1 MASVAP
7 MQSRMPRSGLLFR
20 YQSAPV
26 WHFGFSWVIFDT
38 SKNAGLSEPGHFPE
52 QGAGDSMRPFP
63 FSVWEQQQS
72 SPLLHTL
79 NLSEGTV
86 MVIQLQV
93 FP

>member
-7 MQSRMPRSGLLFR
+7 VQPRLLRSRLLFMN
-20 YQSAPV
+20 QSAPL
-26 WHFGFSWVIFDT
+26 WHFGFGWVIFDR
-38 SKNAGLSEPGHFPE
+38 SKKAGLSEPGHFP
-52 QGAGDSMRPFP
+52 QQVSSMRLFP
-63 FSVWEQQQS
+63 FSVWEQPQS

-79 NLSEGTV
+79 NLSGGAV